1 MQQEILSIQSVS
13 KTFKLKNRKN
23 TVNALDDVSISIKRG
38 EIFGLL
44 GPNGAGKST
53 LIKIITGLVFADKG
67 KVLLEGIDIVQNRE
81 KFLSQVGAQIEEPAF
96 FLKRSGAWN
105 LKYLADMQG
114 GLSDERI
121 NDIVS
126 VVGLSDRINS
136 NVATYS
142 MGMKQRLGIAQAI
155 MHNPKLLI
163 LDEPINGLDP
173 DGIAELRELI
183 KTLSRKYLTTII
195 LSSHILG
202 EMQQLCDRVGF
213 LSKGKLIAVK
223 TMQEIQDGLDKVKII
238 SVSCDEPNRA
248 GEIIKEKFGY
258 RTTVKNGLLYVEF
271 KGENIGDLN
280 TELVKSGIN
289 ISGLSEKKRSLEEI
303 YKELTK

>member
-23 TVNALDDVSISIKRG
+23 TVNALDDVSISINKG

-67 KVLLEGIDIVQNRE
+67 KVLLEGTDIAQDRE

-183 KTLSRKYLTTII
+183 KTLARKYSTTII

-238 SVSCDEPNRA
+238 SISCDEPNRA

-258 RTTVKNGLLYVEF
+258 RTTVKNDLLYVEF